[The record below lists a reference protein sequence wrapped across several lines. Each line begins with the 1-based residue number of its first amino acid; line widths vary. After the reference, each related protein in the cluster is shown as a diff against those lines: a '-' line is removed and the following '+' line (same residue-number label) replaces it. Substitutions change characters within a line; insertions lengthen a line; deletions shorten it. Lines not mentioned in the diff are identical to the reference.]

1 MLTPIKELLLESPPK
16 EASLQDKEGDAKFV
30 KQMSGGIKRILR
42 RADSDDEIDNA
53 DKFLDRDMSHIT
65 EEMI

>member
-1 MLTPIKELLLESPPK
+1 
-16 EASLQDKEGDAKFV
+16 
-30 KQMSGGIKRILR
+30 MSGGIKRILR

-65 EEMI
+65 EEMILRMFSTRLNAE